1 MLEKKNCWSI
11 FSRNERNE
19 RNEKNERVER
29 DEMDERNVYAIG
41 REDSFFQH

>member
-29 DEMDERNVYAIG
+29 DERNVYAIG